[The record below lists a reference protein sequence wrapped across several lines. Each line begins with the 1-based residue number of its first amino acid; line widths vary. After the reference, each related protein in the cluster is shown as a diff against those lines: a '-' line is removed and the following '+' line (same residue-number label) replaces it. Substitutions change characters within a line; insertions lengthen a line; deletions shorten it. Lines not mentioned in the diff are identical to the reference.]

1 MSAADPVYRMHLRVM
16 HACEK
21 GATGVY
27 WGHRLVASIAYR
39 DIVPKLSE
47 MHHHEMEHFAAF
59 GGLMRSRGVRTVVAP
74 VLWCAGGIA
83 YGVLTALAGRRSVWR
98 STAAIEAIV
107 ERELTEAATFFKEKD
122 AEVFSL
128 IQKILAEEIQ
138 HKIAGEENSLGSKP
152 IDRVIDPAANVGAS
166 VSKGLAER
174 L

>member
-1 MSAADPVYRMHLRVM
+1 MSAVDPRYKQHLRVM

-27 WGHRLVASIAYR
+27 WGHRMVAAIAYR

-47 MHHHEMEHFAAF
+47 MHGHEMEHFAAF
-59 GGLMRSRGVRTVVAP
+59 GTLMRSKGIRTVIAP

-83 YGVLTALAGRRSVWR
+83 YGVLTAMAGRRSVWR
-98 STAAIEAIV
+98 STAVIEAIV
-107 ERELTEAATFFKEKD
+107 ERELTEAAEFFKDKD
-122 AEVFSL
+122 SEVFSL
-128 IQKILAEEIQ
+128 IQKILAEEIE
-138 HKIAGEENSLGSKP
+138 HKVAGEENSPGSAA
-152 IDRVIDPAANVGAS
+152 IDRVIDPAANAGAS

>member
-1 MSAADPVYRMHLRVM
+1 MSAVDPHYKQHLRVV

-27 WGHRLVASIAYR
+27 WGHRMVASVAYR

-47 MHHHEMEHFAAF
+47 MHRHEMEHFAAF
-59 GGLMRSRGVRTVVAP
+59 GSLMRSRGVRTVVAP

-98 STAAIEAIV
+98 STAVIEAIV
-107 ERELTEAATFFKEKD
+107 ERELTEAAEFFKDKD

-128 IQKILAEEIQ
+128 IQKILAEEVE
-138 HKIAGEENSLGSKP
+138 HKLTGEEHSPGSRA
-152 IDRVIDPAANVGAS
+152 IDKFIDPTAHAGAS
-166 VSKGLAER
+166 VSKSLAER